1 MELWVRGKKEEEE
14 RRQNELIGSKLEKLP
29 TREMIKPNPGGNKQE
44 TGRSSRREKNLKS
57 VSWHRG

>member
-29 TREMIKPNPGGNKQE
+29 TREMIKPNPGGNK
-44 TGRSSRREKNLKS
+44 
-57 VSWHRG
+57 